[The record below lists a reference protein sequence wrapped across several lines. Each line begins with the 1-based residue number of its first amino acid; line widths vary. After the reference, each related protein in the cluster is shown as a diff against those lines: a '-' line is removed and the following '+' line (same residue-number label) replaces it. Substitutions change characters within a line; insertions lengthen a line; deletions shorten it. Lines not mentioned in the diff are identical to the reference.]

1 METDYNMK
9 ELEVL
14 SEKDLEYFRKKEEDG
29 TAVIIELPEEEL
41 IENQVD

>member
-14 SEKDLEYFRKKEEDG
+14 SEKDLEYFRRKEEDG
-29 TAVIIELPEEEL
+29 TVVIIELPEKEL
-41 IENQVD
+41 IKNQVE